1 MWKRASFFIVKMAD
15 VRVKIL
21 LQGGHLWEFYCDEDD
36 PIVFGLV
43 SALPGASLDSNLP
56 PDGLVQVETRAG
68 ERLFLTRSSLVSVD
82 IKRAADAD
90 LSESKRLSGFDSR
103 VPEGMSGPSA
113 FALVPDALPNH
124 IHRALLDL
132 ALAQAA
138 WELHGI
144 QELELGGLTQQ
155 VAMALRAKAEKA
167 RAMFGVSSALEAHA
181 RFKMFAVANAQ
192 EVPLD
197 AEGDDILQMVYCLY
211 KKPKMFTGG
220 GVRLFDRQIGNGSR
234 RLAFRDLEIE
244 DNSLLIFAAGAASA
258 GLPIHCDKSGGADG
272 LFVVHGALRRT
283 AP

>member
-1 MWKRASFFIVKMAD
+1 MTD
-15 VRVKIL
+15 VRVKLL
-21 LQGGHLWEFYCDEDD
+21 LQGGHLWEFYCEEDD

-43 SALPGASLDSNLP
+43 SALPGANLDSNLP
-56 PDGLVQVETRAG
+56 SDGLVQVKTRAG
-68 ERLFLTRSSLVSVD
+68 EQLFLTRSSLVSVNIERPSD
-82 IKRAADAD
+82 VPD
-90 LSESKRLSGFDSR
+90 LEAKRLSGFDNR
-103 VPEGMSGPSA
+103 IPEGMSGPSA
-113 FALVPDALPNH
+113 FALVPNVLPNH
-124 IHRALLDL
+124 IHRALLEH

-138 WELHGI
+138 SGLNGI
-144 QELELGGLTQQ
+144 QELGLGGLTQQ

-167 RAMFGVSSALEAHA
+167 RAMFGVSGALDAHA

-197 AEGDDILQMVYCLY
+197 AEHDDILRLVYCLY

-244 DNSLLIFAAGAASA
+244 DNSLLMFPAGAVSA
-258 GLPIHCDKSGGADG
+258 GLPVHCDEPSSADG
-272 LFVVHGALRRT
+272 LFVVYGALRRT